1 MTHSDDLLRL
11 KNLRIEAMEKEL
23 QNLKE
28 QLMLSE
34 AQVEILQDTLKDYLK
49 L

>member
-1 MTHSDDLLRL
+1 
-11 KNLRIEAMEKEL
+11 MEKEL

-34 AQVEILQDTLKDYLK
+34 AQVEILQDTLKDYLQ

>member
-11 KNLRIEAMEKEL
+11 KNLRIEAMEKEMK
-23 QNLKE
+23 NLKE

-34 AQVEILQDTLKDYLK
+34 AQVEILQDTLKDYLQ

>member
-11 KNLRIEAMEKEL
+11 KNLRIEAMEKEM

>member
-23 QNLKE
+23 QNIKE
-28 QLMLSE
+28 QLMLTE
-34 AQVEILQDTLKDYLK
+34 AQVEILQDTLKDYLQ

>member
-11 KNLRIEAMEKEL
+11 KNARIEAMEKEL
-23 QNLKE
+23 QNIKE

>member
-34 AQVEILQDTLKDYLK
+34 AQVEILQDTLKDYLQ

>member
-11 KNLRIEAMEKEL
+11 KNLRIEAMEKEMK
-23 QNLKE
+23 NLKE

>member
-11 KNLRIEAMEKEL
+11 KNARIEAMEKEL
-23 QNLKE
+23 QNIKE
-28 QLMLSE
+28 QLMLTE
-34 AQVEILQDTLKDYLK
+34 AQVEILQDTLKDYLQ

>member
-1 MTHSDDLLRL
+1 MTHSYDLLRL
-11 KNLRIEAMEKEL
+11 KNARIEAMEKEM

-34 AQVEILQDTLKDYLK
+34 AQVEILQDTLKDYLQ

>member
-11 KNLRIEAMEKEL
+11 KNLRIEAMEKEM

-34 AQVEILQDTLKDYLK
+34 AQVEILQDTLKDYLQ